1 MRPKSIFLREGEGR
15 VHPAIAIAV
24 TLLTLGLS
32 FIFLYDELHERHYMI
47 NRRRLLRAIR
57 RGQVKVLHKRP
68 LFANEDITEYAL
80 DVDGE
85 SVNVWVWY
93 DMRLSAHTHDDKNA
107 IGLFEASLFA
117 RILRKRLV
125 RAVESLA
132 SNMGI
137 EKNALK
143 WE

>member
-1 MRPKSIFLREGEGR
+1 MFVGEGEGR

-24 TLLTLGLS
+24 ALLTLGLS

-57 RGQVKVLHKRP
+57 GGQVKVLHKRS

-80 DVDGE
+80 EVNGE

-93 DMRLSAHTHDDKNA
+93 DGRLSAHTHDDRNA
-107 IGLFEASLFA
+107 IGLFEGSLFA
-117 RILRKRLV
+117 RLLRRRLV
-125 RAVESLA
+125 RAVESL
-132 SNMGI
+132 SSSMGI